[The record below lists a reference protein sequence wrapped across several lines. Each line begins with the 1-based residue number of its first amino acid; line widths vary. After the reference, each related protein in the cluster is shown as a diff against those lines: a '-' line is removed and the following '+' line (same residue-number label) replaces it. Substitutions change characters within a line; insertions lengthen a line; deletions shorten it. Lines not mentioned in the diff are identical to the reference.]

1 VAPGGGPDAPLEGDP
16 ACHPQDPVG
25 GDIYQMTFAT
35 DTTVRRFGL
44 PSGYIGTSMAA
55 PHVAATA
62 ALVVASGVLG
72 PNPAPAAIERR
83 LETTAHDL
91 GAPGQDPRYG
101 WGLIDAAAATDP
113 AIPVT

>member
-1 VAPGGGPDAPLEGDP
+1 
-16 ACHPQDPVG
+16 VG

-35 DTTVRRFGL
+35 ETTVRRFGL
-44 PSGYIGTSMAA
+44 PSGYVGTSMAA
-55 PHVAATA
+55 PHVAGTA

-72 PNPAPAAIERR
+72 PNPTPAAIERR